1 MFVSAFSVSR
11 LTAILGYDMT
21 NAAPNNHDGQHEA
34 QPWHEM
40 EGKKPYEQGT
50 YIFALWVMGGTMGV
64 WKKNEY
70 PWLREENTLIR
81 EVVECRGRP

>member
-50 YIFALWVMGGTMGV
+50 YIFALWVMGG
-64 WKKNEY
+64 
-70 PWLREENTLIR
+70 PWVFGRKTNIR
-81 EVVECRGRP
+81 GCARKTPSSVKW